1 MIGFGSLGD
10 PLLIAR
16 ASAGVLSVLRQTFDG
31 SPTVVVNVTAAGI
44 TAPVAIENAA
54 GGGGVCAQL
63 RSSAAASAPRCRGRC
78 FNKHRDGGGG
88 GNEGGVGRLW
98 CLWEGVCGLCG
109 CQGGGGIL
117 RTHRHADRHAD
128 GCAARHFL
136 SCATVAPEASPTA
149 VASASPPPP
158 PASSTAPSVGPGWRF
173 QLPYWTS
180 RPRERARSGGEGHQ
194 EEARLPLSRRPSRCE
209 GLSSCIKV
217 KAGGGRGVYRA
228 NGVPKLCLSIANV
241 SMTIHDH
248 AFHKQVLPSSGME
261 FNVLFILFLT
271 LLPAHARLSDVYRS
285 SSHLAGRTQ
294 TKGVKYL

>member
-1 MIGFGSLGD
+1 MRGVWDACGVYGRGYAD
-10 PLLIAR
+10 C
-16 ASAGVLSVLRQTFDG
+16 AG
-31 SPTVVVNVTAAGI
+31 AK
-44 TAPVAIENAA
+44 
-54 GGGGVCAQL
+54 GGGG
-63 RSSAAASAPRCRGRC
+63 SSAPTVTPTATPTAAPPATFSVARRSHQRPRRQQWRAPR
-78 FNKHRDGGGG
+78 
-88 GNEGGVGRLW
+88 
-98 CLWEGVCGLCG
+98 
-109 CQGGGGIL
+109 
-117 RTHRHADRHAD
+117 
-128 GCAARHFL
+128 
-136 SCATVAPEASPTA
+136 
-149 VASASPPPP
+149 PP

>member
-1 MIGFGSLGD
+1 MRTVRVPRGGGD
-10 PLLIAR
+10 PPHPPSRRPPRRRLR
-16 ASAGVLSVLRQTFDG
+16 RPPLS
-31 SPTVVVNVTAAGI
+31 
-44 TAPVAIENAA
+44 
-54 GGGGVCAQL
+54 QL
-63 RSSAAASAPRCRGRC
+63 RDGRTRGLADSSG
-78 FNKHRDGGGG
+78 
-88 GNEGGVGRLW
+88 ERL
-98 CLWEGVCGLCG
+98 
-109 CQGGGGIL
+109 
-117 RTHRHADRHAD
+117 A
-128 GCAARHFL
+128 
-136 SCATVAPEASPTA
+136 
-149 VASASPPPP
+149 PPP

-285 SSHLAGRTQ
+285 SSHSCRANSNKRSKIPVITAAPPAGTRQ
-294 TKGVKYL
+294 RA